1 MPTSG
6 LLDTGSDPLKL
17 RATMDL
23 AANLAQGQC
32 LRLLPCAEAA
42 MLRVQPHVAELLLRH
57 GQLRSG
63 GQSEEYDSSWSA
75 SRNKTP
81 PEFFNQNCF
90 RV

>member
-6 LLDTGSDPLKL
+6 LLDTGSDPFQL

-63 GQSEEYDSSWSA
+63 GQSEEYDSSWS
-75 SRNKTP
+75 SFRNKTP
-81 PEFFNQNCF
+81 PDFFNQNCF